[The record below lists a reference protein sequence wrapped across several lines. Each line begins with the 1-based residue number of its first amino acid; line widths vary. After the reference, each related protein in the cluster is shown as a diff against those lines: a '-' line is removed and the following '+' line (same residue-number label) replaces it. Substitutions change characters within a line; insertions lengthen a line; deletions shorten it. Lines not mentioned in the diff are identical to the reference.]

1 MSMSSAVVWWPVV
14 LCGVLTVS
22 GGLARLTEEE
32 VPPVPA
38 QDTLGILGPL
48 QQASEGSSN
57 ELRKMANMYE
67 LLQLAALQQQQQ
79 RQRLLELEERE
90 EGEELPLA
98 YPSTKIEK
106 EDYFKDKRGSYMS
119 LCHFKICNMG
129 RKRNSYW
136 NTWGRN

>member
-1 MSMSSAVVWWPVV
+1 MSCSVSWWSLV
-14 LCGVLTVS
+14 LCCFLTVT
-22 GGLARLTEEE
+22 GGMGTEEE
-32 VPPVPA
+32 VQQVPA
-38 QDTLGILGPL
+38 QDALGLLASL

-57 ELRKMANMYE
+57 ELRRMADMYQI
-67 LLQLAALQQQQQ
+67 LQLAALQQQQQ

-98 YPSTKIEK
+98 LPLQAKIEK
-106 EDYFKDKRGSYMS
+106 DDYLKDKRGSYMS

-136 NTWGRN
+136 RN